1 MGVPSQSTDS
11 TRGGKPM
18 QVRYMSPLGANTSPN
33 ADRRPEVATRRNFGL
48 IGLVAYM

>member
-1 MGVPSQSTDS
+1 V
-11 TRGGKPM
+11 
-18 QVRYMSPLGANTSPN
+18 NTSPN